1 MAHWKKNIKRVFIT
15 AIWCAIAV
23 GSVALLIAA
32 MNRKSEQKCSGYEI
46 EILGTE
52 EQMFIDKKKVEE
64 MVFGGQQFLNKN
76 IAEYNLRAMERKLES
91 DVWVKDAELY
101 FDHKG
106 MLTIKVTEREPIA
119 RVFNMAG
126 NSFYIDSSGQKLPL
140 PENQAAHLLVFTG
153 FPLQKGKLKTSD
165 SLLMRQMID
174 LSLFINKH
182 PFWSAQIQQIDITT
196 NKTFELVPLVGNHLV
211 VFGNGDDIPQK
222 FARLEIFYKE
232 VMSKTGFDFY
242 DKLDVQYK
250 DQVVATKKSTALS
263 KQDSILAVQKV
274 KQMIAEA
281 QQIEPDTLTQR
292 NIRPIEKLDVSEQTL
307 ANYDLVPMNSDTAL
321 PETPKNPDPLKTLPE
336 KSSNKNI
343 ISKPPMKQEKAK
355 AVMKRG
361 F

>member
-1 MAHWKKNIKRVFIT
+1 MAHWKKNITRVFIT
-15 AIWCAIAV
+15 AIWCTIAV
-23 GSVALLIAA
+23 GCVAVLIAA
-32 MNRKSEQKCSGYEI
+32 MNKKSEQKCSGYEI
-46 EILGTE
+46 EISGTE

-91 DVWVKDAELY
+91 NVWVKDAELY

-106 MLTIKVTEREPIA
+106 KLAIKVTEREPIA
-119 RVFNMAG
+119 RVFSMYG
-126 NSFYIDSSGQKLPL
+126 SSFYIDSSGARLPL

-153 FPLQKGKLKTSD
+153 FPVQKGKLKTSD
-165 SLLMRQMID
+165 SLLMRQMVD

-182 PFWSAQIQQIDITT
+182 PFWSAQIEQIDITT

-211 VFGNGDDIPQK
+211 VFGNGDDMAQK
-222 FARLEIFYKE
+222 FVRLETFYKE
-232 VMSKTGFDFY
+232 VMSKTGFDYY
-242 DKLDVQYK
+242 DKLDIQFK
-250 DQVVATKKSTALS
+250 DQVVATKKSAALS

-292 NIRPIEKLDVSEQTL
+292 NIRPIEKLDVTEQTL
-307 ANYDLVPMNSDTAL
+307 ANYDLVPMNVDTAL

-336 KSSNKNI
+336 KSSKQNI
-343 ISKPPMKQEKAK
+343 VSKPLKKEEKPK